1 MNIKHVYKFGGKIEM
16 RKIKSLSLYLSLS
29 LNNLYLEE
37 GGNSSIRRNFNE

>member
-1 MNIKHVYKFGGKIEM
+1 MNIKHVYKFGGIEM
-16 RKIKSLSLYLSLS
+16 NYLLSLS

>member
-1 MNIKHVYKFGGKIEM
+1 MNIKHVYKFGGIEM
-16 RKIKSLSLYLSLS
+16 NYLLSLSLS